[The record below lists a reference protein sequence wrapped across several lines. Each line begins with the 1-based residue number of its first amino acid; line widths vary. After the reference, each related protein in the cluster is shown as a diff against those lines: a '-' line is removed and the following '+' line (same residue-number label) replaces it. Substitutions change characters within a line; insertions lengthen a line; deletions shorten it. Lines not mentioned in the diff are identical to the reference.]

1 MSDPTGA
8 SAPGLRIGGWFKEK
22 LYKDVR
28 QTYRVTDVL
37 FHERSEHQ
45 DVVIFETPV
54 YGRVLALDDI
64 VQVTEKDEFVY
75 HEMLTH
81 VPILAHGKATDI
93 LIIGG
98 GDGGILRECL
108 RHKSVKRV
116 TMVEIDRYVVDMCLK
131 HMPSIPQKAFDDKRT
146 NLVIT
151 DGAKF
156 VAETKDRYD
165 VIIVDS
171 TDPVGP
177 GEVLFTE
184 EFYRNCKRSLKP
196 GGILTNQNGVPF
208 MQADEITMTYRR
220 RRKSFKDSGF
230 YVAAIPSYYGGFMAL
245 GWASDNTKAR
255 AVPLATIKKRF
266 QAAKLKTKY
275 YTPEIH
281 AGCFGLPA
289 FVHQY
294 IR

>member
-1 MSDPTGA
+1 VSDPTGA
-8 SAPGLRIGGWFKEK
+8 SAPGLQTGGWFKEK

-81 VPILAHGKATDI
+81 VPILAHGKASDI

-131 HMPSIPQKAFDDKRT
+131 HMPSIPRKAFDDRRT
-146 NLVIT
+146 NLVIA

-156 VAETKDRYD
+156 VAETTDRYD

-184 EFYRNCKRSLKP
+184 AFYRSCKRSLKP

-220 RRKSFKDSGF
+220 RRKSFKDAGF

-245 GWASDNTKAR
+245 GWASDNTRAR
-255 AVPLATIKKRF
+255 AVLPATIKKRF

-289 FVHQY
+289 FVQRH